1 MNAKKSVTEFK
12 AANKVG
18 VYFPDDSVVWKT
30 GLVHFS
36 ASDIPERRTIKRL
49 S

>member
-18 VYFPDDSVVWKT
+18 VYFPDDSVAWEDGT
-30 GLVHFS
+30 GAFFS
-36 ASDIPERRTIKRL
+36 KRY
-49 S
+49 SRVQDN